1 MFGKSKVRTAKE
13 ETPVSA
19 VSTKD
24 QPEGEALQAAQYAT
38 RRERGLVKHAASGSI
53 QIASVVL
60 PFLEQAKN
68 SLQGTSLRLDFGVR
82 KFDVATGEN
91 WSVYFRVVNPKAR
104 KASAYY
110 IVDLSARS
118 PLILTVDSLDIGS
131 GVRRREVW
139 DETLAWHDDVTDQVL
154 SKLLDRAV
162 QEAGQP

>member
-1 MFGKSKVRTAKE
+1 MLQKHGPAKKRE
-13 ETPVSA
+13 DAFMIARP
-19 VSTKD
+19 KD
-24 QPEGEALQAAQYAT
+24 HQHGGEALQAAQYAK
-38 RRERGLVKHAASGSI
+38 RGQPNSARDGASGSA

-60 PFLEQAKN
+60 PFLERAKDQ
-68 SLQGTSLRLDFGVR
+68 LRGTDRRLDFGVR

-91 WSVYFRVVNPKAR
+91 WSVYFRVVNTRAN

-139 DETLAWHDDVTDQVL
+139 DEAVASHDDVTDQVL

>member
-1 MFGKSKVRTAKE
+1 MTAI
-13 ETPVSA
+13 
-19 VSTKD
+19 
-24 QPEGEALQAAQYAT
+24 QGNHQHGGEALQAAVSAKGKQLASP
-38 RRERGLVKHAASGSI
+38 RSGASGSA
-53 QIASVVL
+53 QIGSVVL
-60 PFLEQAKN
+60 PFLERAKTK
-68 SLQGTSLRLDFGVR
+68 LQNADLRLDFGVR
-82 KFDVATGEN
+82 KFDVATGDN
-91 WSVYFRVVNPKAR
+91 WSVYFRVANPKAH

-139 DETLAWHDDVTDQVL
+139 DETLASHDDVTDQVL

>member
-1 MFGKSKVRTAKE
+1 MTEIQG
-13 ETPVSA
+13 
-19 VSTKD
+19 D
-24 QPEGEALQAAQYAT
+24 HQHGGEALKAAGYAKGQQPAPS
-38 RRERGLVKHAASGSI
+38 RSGASGSAR
-53 QIASVVL
+53 IASVVL
-60 PFLEQAKN
+60 PFLEQAKT
-68 SLQGTSLRLDFGVR
+68 SLQDASLRLDFGVR

-91 WSVYFRVVNPKAR
+91 WSVYFRVVNPKAH
-104 KASAYY
+104 KASAYC

-139 DETLAWHDDVTDQVL
+139 DETVPSHDDVTDQVL